1 VNKKEEEEEEIF
13 DVFSSYLEKIENT
26 KKRKEKS
33 NLETPEH
40 KKIGLKET
48 FREIVNLAKKERVVL
63 GVVMI
68 EIILTFILVLMFAGF
83 LPLF

>member
-1 VNKKEEEEEEIF
+1 MSKKEEKEEEIF
-13 DVFSSYLEKIENT
+13 DIFSSYLEKIE
-26 KKRKEKS
+26 RKEKN
-33 NLETPEH
+33 NLEVPEH

-68 EIILTFILVLMFAGF
+68 EIILTFILVLMLAGF